1 MTGALLLLWRILFY
15 RPLILV
21 LLLLVY
27 SIAALLLL
35 MVDLPE
41 KGLAVAIMAAFA
53 TLGLSAVLAER
64 VLRYALHA
72 NALGL
77 PDHARVMRRAQGY
90 FLVLFVAVPVLVAS
104 ALGANPL
111 GALAALTTAA
121 AAGFA
126 LARYGA
132 VWLILLAFLGKVVPL
147 AAWAELPVVQALATA
162 LGGYVL
168 WRWLELPHQQ
178 VQTRM
183 LAPAP
188 LADAAHEQRERSDE
202 SSTLGTIDVQSASD
216 GPATDA
222 VAVDLD
228 SGRRLSA
235 VLALGF
241 GYSFVV
247 VRRALLYGI
256 GTACAVLAAWRVL
269 HGWRPAVLAYAI
281 VTALCCFAL
290 VGRLQTLLQRWMQ
303 TSTEQALLQ
312 LAPRWPEA
320 RQIKRAVIE
329 TTFLVQRGSIA
340 VWTASSAVAALLGW
354 IQRVELL
361 WGVLAVSG
369 TSLAFTGAV
378 LGVLAHRRIRE
389 WHLTTIVIVL
399 TVCAGATI
407 ILFGPS
413 PAIESWIA
421 GAGMMLV
428 PPAAALA
435 TYCWVPLRLPLD
447 VDERALKAAP

>member
-1 MTGALLLLWRILFY
+1 MTNALLLLWRILFY

-27 SIAALLLL
+27 SVAALLLL
-35 MVDLPE
+35 TVDSP
-41 KGLAVAIMAAFA
+41 KAGLTTAIMAAFA

-64 VLRYALHA
+64 VSRYSLHA
-72 NALGL
+72 SVLGL

-90 FLVLFVAVPVLVAS
+90 FLALFVAAPALVAS
-104 ALGANPL
+104 ALGANLL

-121 AAGFA
+121 AAGLT

-132 VWLILLAFLGKVVPL
+132 VWFILLAFLGKVVPL
-147 AAWAELPVVQALATA
+147 AAWAELPVGQTLATSLA
-162 LGGYVL
+162 GYVL

-178 VQTRM
+178 AQTRM
-183 LAPAP
+183 LAAP

-202 SSTLGTIDVQSASD
+202 LSTVGKIDAQSAFD
-216 GPATDA
+216 DPAIDA

-241 GYSFVV
+241 GYSVVV

-256 GTACAVLAAWRVL
+256 GTVCAVLAAWRLL
-269 HGWRPAVLAYAI
+269 HGSRPPVLAYAI

-290 VGRLQTLLQRWMQ
+290 VGRLQTFLQRWMQ

-320 RQIKRAVIE
+320 RQISVPSSKPRSLYNGEASPCGPPRPPWLL
-329 TTFLVQRGSIA
+329 FSDGSNA
-340 VWTASSAVAALLGW
+340 
-354 IQRVELL
+354 
-361 WGVLAVSG
+361 
-369 TSLAFTGAV
+369 
-378 LGVLAHRRIRE
+378 
-389 WHLTTIVIVL
+389 
-399 TVCAGATI
+399 
-407 ILFGPS
+407 
-413 PAIESWIA
+413 
-421 GAGMMLV
+421 
-428 PPAAALA
+428 
-435 TYCWVPLRLPLD
+435 
-447 VDERALKAAP
+447 